1 MSIGRSNFRVA
12 SLTHFK
18 HYNLTT
24 ILITI
29 NLSTKE
35 RSYFKESLKNAS
47 ASESTASM
55 YAYVVPFPAYVSPFS
70 IRNHPF
76 SLLPIVPDNRKSIL
90 PTDVSHVS
98 KLRTTYLRSVRHSPL
113 SFIRNS
119 HSNAIQKNAQSMSF
133 FFSLSLSIKL
143 RSQPFKPHLQPL
155 PLDHRG
161 LMHQCLP
168 PPNTVKFSLSA
179 ITRGRRLVLCYR
191 FNKKSKYGERSPI
204 NFNWLTD
211 PRIII

>member
-1 MSIGRSNFRVA
+1 MKKEEKKKFGTRTHVFLTRLLVCYSARRSNFRVA

-133 FFSLSLSIKL
+133 FFLSLSLDQASISTVQTAFTAASVRPSRTHASMFASPEYRKIL
-143 RSQPFKPHLQPL
+143 FIG
-155 PLDHRG
+155 DHSR
-161 LMHQCLP
+161 Q
-168 PPNTVKFSLSA
+168 TVGSLLS
-179 ITRGRRLVLCYR
+179 V
-191 FNKKSKYGERSPI
+191 
-204 NFNWLTD
+204 
-211 PRIII
+211 